1 MAKESDTTKQLN
13 YQQPTKAS
21 TERSLP
27 APPEMYKEQRPPG
40 PRLHQNEC
48 ALRNTKVSDFAPN
61 SDLLFLHGGREG
73 RKGGERNMKLDEE
86 EGKPVMVRFSHE
98 QINKLS
104 LLQLQFSQE
113 TNTHLF
119 NLQEDQ

>member
-1 MAKESDTTKQLN
+1 M
-13 YQQPTKAS
+13 PT
-21 TERSLP
+21 P
-27 APPEMYKEQRPPG
+27 APEGTCFKEYQ
-40 PRLHQNEC
+40 
-48 ALRNTKVSDFAPN
+48 VSDFAPN
-61 SDLLFLHGGREG
+61 SDLLFLHGGRDG
-73 RKGGERNMKLDEE
+73 RRGGEINMKLDGE

-98 QINKLS
+98 QINNLS